1 MQKTVERKRQQRGE
15 KTTKEKSCFK
25 VETKQICIPKVRFPW
40 HPKVDCGSCDG
51 CDSGGH
57 CTARCGRVKTIL
69 VLKKHKYECPD
80 CKYTWEVASSGACD
94 SGNCDGDCTGNNAS
108 AVVAPPSAE
117 PTAGMK
123 VPAVIPA
130 QPAIVTQRATP
141 VGTTKPVIIPA
152 EQWKNTG
159 VTNPAKGA
167 DPLSI
172 ADIME
177 SVFNVKSVEGLM
189 DFSNAKTAVMF
200 CNGMWCG
207 QSPNNIKN
215 LLKFGYP
222 AHKIKWY
229 RGGMQNWEI
238 LGLSTVKGG

>member
-1 MQKTVERKRQQRGE
+1 MNFIHSSLAALVVLTLGFSAPLLAQQPAATPAACDTACDTACDAGKCDSNAGSCDSAGCTSCAPLRPFIQCGKCNGTCYLKVE

-40 HPKVDCGSCDG
+40 QPKVDCDSCDSAG
-51 CDSGGH
+51 N
-57 CTARCGRVKTIL
+57 CTSRCGRVKTIL

-94 SGNCDGDCTGNNAS
+94 SGNCDGDSTGNNAS
-108 AVVAPPSAE
+108 AVVVPPSAE

-152 EQWKNTG
+152 DQWKNTG

-167 DPLSI
+167 
-172 ADIME
+172 E
-177 SVFNVKSVEGLM
+177 
-189 DFSNAKTAVMF
+189 
-200 CNGMWCG
+200 
-207 QSPNNIKN
+207 
-215 LLKFGYP
+215 
-222 AHKIKWY
+222 
-229 RGGMQNWEI
+229 R
-238 LGLSTVKGG
+238 